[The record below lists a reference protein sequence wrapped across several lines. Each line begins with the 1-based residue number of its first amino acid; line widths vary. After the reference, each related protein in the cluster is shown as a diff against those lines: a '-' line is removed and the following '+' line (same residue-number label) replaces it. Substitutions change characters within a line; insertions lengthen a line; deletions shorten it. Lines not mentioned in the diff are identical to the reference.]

1 MNEAIYIYGF
11 AGLLLGLLIGLLIK
25 KISASSKIKEAEEK
39 AQRII
44 HDALKEAETKKK
56 EAVLEAKDI
65 LYQAKADFEKEAKER
80 KAELANLE
88 KRFLQREE
96 NLERKMDLLDKK
108 EAELSRREK
117 ELSSKEKTLD
127 EKIDLYNK
135 GLKEQREMLEK
146 IARMSSEEAK
156 KQLMKDI
163 EEETRLESAK
173 MIKRIEDEA
182 RELADRKTKEIMA
195 LAIQRY
201 SSDFVADATVS
212 VVNLPNDEM
221 KGRIIGR
228 EGRNIRALESA
239 TGIDL
244 IIDDTPEAVI
254 LSCFDPIRREIA
266 RISIERLI
274 ADGRIH
280 PARIEEVVEK
290 VKKEVENTI
299 REEGEKAIIDLGLH
313 GVHPELVRMLGK
325 LKYRTSYG
333 QNVLMHSR
341 EVAYFSSI
349 MAAELGLDQKLAKR
363 AGLLHDIG
371 KSVDHEIEGAH
382 ASIGADLAKKYG
394 ENFKVV
400 NAIQTHHGEGEP
412 VCIEAIL
419 VAAADAL
426 SASRPGVR
434 KESYETYV
442 KRLEKLEEVAKSFK
456 GVDKCYAIQAGREI
470 RIIVKPEDVS
480 DILSSQ
486 ISRDIAKKIEEE
498 LAYPGQIK
506 VTVIRESRFVEYAK

>member
-1 MNEAIYIYGF
+1 MNEIFYVLT
-11 AGLLLGLLIGLLIK
+11 GLLLGLLVGLLLK
-25 KISASSKIKEAEEK
+25 RISASSKIKDAEEK
-39 AQRII
+39 AKRIVN
-44 HDALKEAETKKK
+44 DALKEAETKKK
-56 EAVLEAKDI
+56 EAVLEAKDM
-65 LYQAKADFEKEAKER
+65 LYQAKADFERETKER
-80 KAELANLE
+80 KSELANLE

-96 NLERKMDLLDKK
+96 NLERKIDLLEKR
-108 EAELSRREK
+108 ESELSKRDK
-117 ELSSKEKTLD
+117 EFASKEIALN

-135 GLKEQREMLEK
+135 GLKEQRELLEG
-146 IARMSSEEAK
+146 IARMSSDEAK
-156 KQLMKDI
+156 RQLMKYVED
-163 EEETRLESAK
+163 EARLEAAK
-173 MIKRIEDEA
+173 TLKRIEDET
-182 RELADRKTKEIMA
+182 RETADRKSREIIA

-201 SSDFVADATVS
+201 SSDFVAEATVS

-290 VKKEVENTI
+290 VKREVENTI
-299 REEGEKAIIDLGLH
+299 REEGEKAIIDLNLH
-313 GVHPELVRMLGK
+313 GIHPELVRMLGK
-325 LKYRTSYG
+325 LRYRTSYG

-341 EVAYFSSI
+341 EVAYFASI
-349 MAAELGLDQKLAKR
+349 MASELGLDQKLSKR

-371 KSVDHEIEGAH
+371 KSVDHEVEGGH
-382 ASIGADLAKKYG
+382 ASIGADHAKKYG
-394 ENFKVV
+394 ENYKVV
-400 NAIQTHHGEGEP
+400 NAILTHHGEGDP
-412 VCIEAIL
+412 VCIESIL
-419 VAAADAL
+419 VSAADAL

-442 KRLEKLEEVAKSFK
+442 KRLEKLEEVARSFK
-456 GVDKCYAIQAGREI
+456 GVDKCYAIQAGREV
-470 RIIVKPEDVS
+470 RIIVKPDDVS
-480 DILSSQ
+480 DLLSSQ

-506 VTVIRESRFVEYAK
+506 VTVIRESRFIEYAK

>member
-1 MNEAIYIYGF
+1 VNEFIYGL
-11 AGLLLGLLIGLLIK
+11 AGLLLGLLIGLLLK
-25 KISASSKIKEAEEK
+25 KFGASSRIKEAEEK
-39 AQRII
+39 AQRIVR
-44 HDALKEAETKKK
+44 DALKEAETKKK
-56 EAVLEAKDI
+56 EAVLETKDV
-65 LYQAKADFEKEAKER
+65 LYQAKADFERETKER

-96 NLERKMDLLDKK
+96 NLERKMDLIDKK
-108 EAELSRREK
+108 EAELSRKEREFV
-117 ELSSKEKTLD
+117 SKEKTLD
-127 EKIDLYNK
+127 DKIELYNK
-135 GLKEQREMLEK
+135 GIIELREMLERV
-146 IARMSSEEAK
+146 AGMTSEEAK

-163 EEETRLESAK
+163 EDEARLEAAK
-173 MIKRIEDEA
+173 SLKRIEDET
-182 RELADRKTKEIMA
+182 RECADRKSREIMA
-195 LAIQRY
+195 LAVQRY
-201 SSDFVADATVS
+201 SSDFVAEATVS
-212 VVNLPNDEM
+212 AVNLPNDEM

-244 IIDDTPEAVI
+244 IIDDTPGAVI

-266 RISIERLI
+266 KISIERLI

-280 PARIEEVVEK
+280 PARIEEVVDK

-313 GVHPELVRMLGK
+313 GVHPEIVRMLGK
-325 LKYRTSYG
+325 LRYRTSYG

-349 MAAELGLDQKLAKR
+349 MAGELGLDQKLAKR

-382 ASIGADLAKKYG
+382 AQIGADLAKKYG
-394 ENFKVV
+394 ENYKVV
-400 NAIQTHHGEGEP
+400 NAIMAHHGESDP
-412 VCIEAIL
+412 ICIESVL
-419 VAAADAL
+419 VSAADAL

-442 KRLEKLEEVAKSFK
+442 KRLEKLEDVAKSFK

-470 RIIVKPEDVS
+470 RIIVKPEDVT
-480 DILSSQ
+480 DVLSSQ

>member
-1 MNEAIYIYGF
+1 MNEAIYGL
-11 AGLLLGLLIGLLIK
+11 AGLFLVFLIGLLLK
-25 KISASSKIKEAEEK
+25 RVMASSRIKEAEQK
-39 AQRII
+39 AERIVKE
-44 HDALKEAETKKK
+44 ALKEAETKKR
-56 EAVLEAKDI
+56 EAVLEAKDM
-65 LYQAKADFEKEAKER
+65 LYQAKADFERETKER
-80 KAELANLE
+80 KAEIINLE

-108 EAELSRREK
+108 ESELSRK
-117 ELSSKEKTLD
+117 ERDLGSKEKAVE

-135 GLKEQREMLEK
+135 GLKEQREMLER

-156 KQLMKDI
+156 KHLMKDM
-163 EEETRLESAK
+163 EDEARFEAAK
-173 MIKRIEDEA
+173 TIKRIEDET
-182 RELADRKTKEIMA
+182 REAADRKAKEIIA
-195 LAIQRY
+195 LAVQRY
-201 SSDFVADATVS
+201 SSDFVAEATVS

-254 LSCFDPIRREIA
+254 LSCFDPVRREIA

-313 GVHPELVRMLGK
+313 GVHPEIVKLLGR
-325 LKYRTSYG
+325 LRYRTSYG
-333 QNVLMHSR
+333 QSVLMHSR

-349 MAAELGLDQKLAKR
+349 MASELGLDQKIAKR

-371 KSVDHEIEGAH
+371 KAVDHEVEGAH
-382 ASIGADLAKKYG
+382 AAIGADLAKKYG
-394 ENFKVV
+394 ENYKVV
-400 NAIQTHHGEGEP
+400 NAILSHHGEGEP
-412 VCIEAIL
+412 VSIESVL
-419 VAAADAL
+419 VASADAL
-426 SASRPGVR
+426 SSSRPGVR

-480 DILSSQ
+480 DLLSSQ

-498 LAYPGQIK
+498 LAYPGQVK

>member
-1 MNEAIYIYGF
+1 MNEFIYGL
-11 AGLLLGLLIGLLIK
+11 AGLLLGLLIGLLLK
-25 KISASSKIKEAEEK
+25 KFGASSRIKEAEEK
-39 AQRII
+39 AQRIVR
-44 HDALKEAETKKK
+44 DALKEAETKKK
-56 EAVLEAKDI
+56 EAVLETKDV
-65 LYQAKADFEKEAKER
+65 LYQAKADFERETKER

-96 NLERKMDLLDKK
+96 NLEKKMDLIDKK
-108 EAELSRREK
+108 EAELSRKEREFT
-117 ELSSKEKTLD
+117 SKEKTLD
-127 EKIDLYNK
+127 DKIELYNK
-135 GLKEQREMLEK
+135 GIIELREMLERV
-146 IARMSSEEAK
+146 AGMTSEEAK

-163 EEETRLESAK
+163 EDEARLEAAK
-173 MIKRIEDEA
+173 SLKRIEDET
-182 RELADRKTKEIMA
+182 RESADRKSREIMA
-195 LAIQRY
+195 LAVQRY
-201 SSDFVADATVS
+201 SSDFVAEATVS
-212 VVNLPNDEM
+212 AVNLPNDEM

-280 PARIEEVVEK
+280 PARIEEVVDK

-313 GVHPELVRMLGK
+313 GVHPEIVRMLGK
-325 LKYRTSYG
+325 LRYRTSYG

-349 MAAELGLDQKLAKR
+349 MAGELGLDQKLAKR

-382 ASIGADLAKKYG
+382 AQIGADLAKKYG
-394 ENFKVV
+394 ENYKVV
-400 NAIQTHHGEGEP
+400 NAIMAHHGESDP
-412 VCIEAIL
+412 ICIESVL
-419 VAAADAL
+419 VSAADAL

>member
-1 MNEAIYIYGF
+1 MNEVFYAL
-11 AGLLLGLLIGLLIK
+11 AGLFLGFLIGLFLK
-25 KISASSKIKEAEEK
+25 KIIASSQIKEAEKK
-39 AQRII
+39 AKEIVKE
-44 HDALKEAETKKK
+44 ALKEAETKKK
-56 EAVLEAKDI
+56 EALLEAKDMI
-65 LYQAKADFEKEAKER
+65 YQAKADFERETKER
-80 KAELANLE
+80 KAELINLE

-108 EAELSRREK
+108 EAELARKDRELVSREK
-117 ELSSKEKTLD
+117 AVE
-127 EKIDLYNK
+127 EKIELYNK
-135 GLKEQREMLEK
+135 GLKEQREMLER
-146 IARMSSEEAK
+146 IARMSTEEAK
-156 KQLMKDI
+156 KQLMKAI
-163 EEETRLESAK
+163 EDEARLEAAK
-173 MIKRIEDEA
+173 TVMRIEDEA
-182 RELADRKTKEIMA
+182 KEAADRKAREIMA

-201 SSDFVADATVS
+201 SSDFVAEATIS
-212 VVNLPNDEM
+212 VVNLPNDVM

-266 RISIERLI
+266 RIAIERLI

-299 REEGEKAIIDLGLH
+299 REEGERAIIDLGLH
-313 GVHPELVRMLGK
+313 GVHPELVRLLGK
-325 LKYRTSYG
+325 LRYRTSYG

-349 MAAELGLDQKLAKR
+349 MASELGLDQKLAKR

-371 KSVDHEIEGAH
+371 KAVDHEVEGAH
-382 ASIGADLAKKYG
+382 ASIGAELAKKYG
-394 ENFKVV
+394 ENYKVV
-400 NAIQTHHGEGEP
+400 NAILSHHGEGEP
-412 VCIEAIL
+412 NSIESIL
-419 VAAADAL
+419 VSAADAL

-486 ISRDIAKKIEEE
+486 ISRDVAKKIEEE